1 MLRIPLDTK
10 GTAYLTQTV
19 NVGGVSLS
27 IRLLW
32 NERDGAWYVD
42 FESVNGKN
50 AGVKVVPYS
59 LLLDASNRVLS
70 PGEGIVILKD
80 ELSSENE
87 IDDSGN
93 ENVGFDKLGSV
104 YGMYHVT
111 EGDIMLMKAKGLL

>member
-1 MLRIPLDTK
+1 MLRIPLDAK

-50 AGVKVVPYS
+50 SGVKVVPYS

-80 ELSSENE
+80 ELSAENE
-87 IDDSGN
+87 LDDSGN
-93 ENVGFDKLGSV
+93 EIVGFDRLGSV

>member
-50 AGVKVVPYS
+50 SGVKVVPYS

-87 IDDSGN
+87 IDDSGK

>member
-50 AGVKVVPYS
+50 SGVKVVPYS

-80 ELSSENE
+80 ELSAENE
-87 IDDSGN
+87 LDDSGN
-93 ENVGFDKLGSV
+93 EIVGFDRLGSV

>member
-50 AGVKVVPYS
+50 SGVKVVPYS

>member
-27 IRLLW
+27 IRILW

-50 AGVKVVPYS
+50 SGVKVVPYS
-59 LLLDASNRVLS
+59 LLLDASNMVLS

-80 ELSSENE
+80 ELSAENE
-87 IDDSGN
+87 LDDSGN
-93 ENVGFDKLGSV
+93 EIVGFDRLGSV